1 MKKWLYLTAA
11 LAAFGLLSRLPHPA
25 RDISKLDPVQTVYL
39 YMEGPRLHM
48 ETDTGDHGSGKTL
61 PDALSD
67 MKANADAEIF
77 LDTAEYLILDPQ
89 VPITQDLFTL
99 LHPTCRVVF
108 TEQVPDL
115 ENAAQYLSI
124 HTPKTTLAHLRAQT
138 P

>member
-11 LAAFGLLSRLPHPA
+11 LTAFGLLSRLPHPA

-39 YMEGPRLHM
+39 YMEGTRLHM

-61 PDALSD
+61 PDALAD
-67 MKANADAEIF
+67 MKAGADAGIF

-99 LHPTCRVVF
+99 LHPTCKVVF
-108 TEQVPDL
+108 STEKPDIP
-115 ENAAQYLSI
+115 AATEYLSI
-124 HTPKTTLAHLRAQT
+124 HTPKITLAHLRAQT

>member
-77 LDTAEYLILDPQ
+77 LDTAEYLVLDPE
-89 VPITQDLFTL
+89 VPITQDLFDL
-99 LHPTCRVVF
+99 LHPTCKVTF
-108 TEQVPDL
+108 TTEKPDL
-115 ENAAQYLSI
+115 SASSQYLSI

>member
-39 YMEGPRLHM
+39 YMEGTRLHM

-61 PDALSD
+61 PDALAD
-67 MKANADAEIF
+67 MKAGADAGIF

-89 VPITQDLFTL
+89 VPITQDLFDL
-99 LHPTCRVVF
+99 LHPTCKVTF
-108 TEQVPDL
+108 TTEKPDL
-115 ENAAQYLSI
+115 SASAQYLSI

>member
-1 MKKWLYLTAA
+1 MKKWLYLTVA
-11 LAAFGLLSRLPHPA
+11 LTAFGLLSRLPHPA

-39 YMEGPRLHM
+39 YMEGTRLHM

-77 LDTAEYLILDPQ
+77 LNTAEYLILDPQ

-99 LHPTCRVVF
+99 LHPTCKVVF
-108 TEQVPDL
+108 STEKPDIP
-115 ENAAQYLSI
+115 AATEYLSV

>member
-39 YMEGPRLHM
+39 YMEGPRICM

-61 PDALSD
+61 PDALAD
-67 MKANADAEIF
+67 MKAGADAGIF

-89 VPITQDLFTL
+89 VPITQDLFDL
-99 LHPTCRVVF
+99 LHPTCKVVF

-124 HTPKTTLAHLRAQT
+124 HTPKITLAHLRAQT